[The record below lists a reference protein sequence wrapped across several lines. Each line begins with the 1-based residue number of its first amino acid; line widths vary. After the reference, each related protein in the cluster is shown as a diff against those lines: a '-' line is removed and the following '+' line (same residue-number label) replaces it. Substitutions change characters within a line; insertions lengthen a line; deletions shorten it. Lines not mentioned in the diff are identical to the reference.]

1 MAGKRPPSAKEGAGA
16 RPPRPISGREAP
28 SRASEAAP
36 RPVRESR
43 VEMLEL
49 MYPNDANPLGSI
61 MGGRVMHFIDVAAA
75 ISAHRHARR
84 PCVTAS
90 VDHIDFH
97 TPVRVGDL
105 LVLHASVNYTG
116 RTSIEVGVR
125 VEVEDRTTGKRTH
138 TSSAYLTFVA
148 LSDRGEP
155 MPVPPLLLETAE
167 DRRRCREGQRRRAQ
181 RLRKLGK
188 V

>member
-1 MAGKRPPSAKEGAGA
+1 MEPELT
-16 RPPRPISGREAP
+16 
-28 SRASEAAP
+28 P
-36 RPVRESR
+36 RPVEDSR

-49 MYPNDANPLGSI
+49 MYPNDANPLGTI

-75 ISAHRHARR
+75 IAANRHARR

-97 TPVRVGDL
+97 APVRVGDL

-116 RTSIEVGVR
+116 RTSLEVGVR
-125 VEVEDRTTGKRTH
+125 VAVEDRTTGTRTH

-148 LSDRGEP
+148 LSDRGAP
-155 MPVPPLLLETAE
+155 VPVPPLLLRTDE
-167 DRRRCREGQRRRAQ
+167 DRRRFEEGRKRREE

-188 V
+188 L

>member
-1 MAGKRPPSAKEGAGA
+1 MSDL
-16 RPPRPISGREAP
+16 
-28 SRASEAAP
+28 AP
-36 RPVRESR
+36 RSSRESQ

-75 ISAHRHARR
+75 IAATRHARR

-97 TPVRVGDL
+97 EPVRVGDL
-105 LVLHASVNYTG
+105 LVLKASVNYTG
-116 RTSIEVGVR
+116 RTSMEVGVR
-125 VEVEDRTTGKRTH
+125 VEVEQRRTGDRIH
-138 TSSAYLTFVA
+138 TASAYLTFVC
-148 LSDRGEP
+148 LSDAGAP
-155 MPVPPLLLETAE
+155 IPVPPITGESE
-167 DRRRCREGQRRRAQ
+167 DEKRRNREAGRRRDE

-188 V
+188 LG

>member
-1 MAGKRPPSAKEGAGA
+1 MHARRSVSRRPSFAVPDT
-16 RPPRPISGREAP
+16 AP
-28 SRASEAAP
+28 DVDLAP

-61 MGGRVMHFIDVAAA
+61 MGGRVMHFIDVAGA
-75 ISAHRHARR
+75 IASTRHARR

-97 TPVRVGDL
+97 APVRVGDL
-105 LVLHASVNYTG
+105 LVLKASVNYTG
-116 RTSIEVGVR
+116 RTSLEVGVR
-125 VEVEDRTTGKRTH
+125 VEVEDRTTGKRAH

-148 LSDRGEP
+148 LSADGVP
-155 MPVPPLLLETAE
+155 QPVPAVRPETE
-167 DRRRCREGQRRRAQ
+167 VEKRRYREGAKRRKE

-188 V
+188 A

>member
-1 MAGKRPPSAKEGAGA
+1 VPASRKNARPARS
-16 RPPRPISGREAP
+16 RPPRRSFAVPD
-28 SRASEAAP
+28 AAP
-36 RPVRESR
+36 VPSLAPRSVRESR

-75 ISAHRHARR
+75 IAATRHARR

-90 VDHIDFH
+90 VDHIDFRA
-97 TPVRVGDL
+97 PVRVGDL
-105 LVLHASVNYTG
+105 LVLKASVNYTG
-116 RTSIEVGVR
+116 HTSLEVGVR
-125 VEVEDRTTGKRTH
+125 VEVEDRSTGKRKH

-148 LSDRGEP
+148 LALDGVP
-155 MPVPPLLLETAE
+155 KPVPPIHPETE
-167 DRRRCREGQRRRAQ
+167 EEKRRFREGAKRRAE

-188 V
+188 S

>member
-1 MAGKRPPSAKEGAGA
+1 MPPKRSSPPA
-16 RPPRPISGREAP
+16 
-28 SRASEAAP
+28 RASFAVPDGSGETDLAP
-36 RPVRESR
+36 RPVRASR

-75 ISAHRHARR
+75 ITATRHARR

-97 TPVRVGDL
+97 APVRVGDL
-105 LVLHASVNYTG
+105 LVLKASVNYTG
-116 RTSIEVGVR
+116 RTSLEIGVR
-125 VEVEDRTTGKRTH
+125 VEVEDRITGKRAH

-148 LSDRGEP
+148 LSADGKP
-155 MPVPPLLLETAE
+155 QPIPPVVPETEHDKRRYREAE
-167 DRRRCREGQRRRAQ
+167 KRRSE
-181 RLRKLGK
+181 RLQKLGK
-188 V
+188 K